1 MKFFDQKEEV
11 IDLQLTQ
18 YGKKLLSTGQMRPVY
33 YAFFDD
39 DVLYDLNF
47 ANNSGSYIEIQSKTE
62 ERITKE
68 TPRTKTQS
76 AFNGYPDRKSKLSGE
91 NNDIAHYSFGM
102 PIGNC
107 SLGSEYIPAWHVDF
121 LYNKI
126 DKTVDHYSGT
136 YVANSPIPQ
145 INTTIEFESY
155 VTKFGPEGTLLKDY
169 IPVELS
175 DVHAILMGE
184 SPGLD
189 GTGDTED
196 EEPAMLTAE
205 DGTAIQIKPDYL
217 LLEVAEKNV
226 DFLKENFEIEVFEII
241 DTGQKNSLGNSIVIE
256 KPLEFFNPERETN
269 VMPYHVEYWMEL
281 EVDEDV
287 LPEYFCAS
295 SIVADRRENRLADS
309 ILPYPKD
316 CPEYSKSKN
325 LYLRDTLDVEEPC

>member
-1 MKFFDQKEEV
+1 MRFFDQKEEV
-11 IDLQLTQ
+11 IDIQLTQ
-18 YGKKLLSTGQMRPVY
+18 LGRKLLSAGKLRPVY

-47 ANNSGSYIEIQSKTE
+47 ANNSGSYLEVQSKTA

-68 TPRTKTQS
+68 TPRLKTQ
-76 AFNGYPDRKSKLSGE
+76 ATFNGYPERKEKLPGE

-107 SLGSEYIPAWHVDF
+107 SIGSEHAPAWNIDF
-121 LYNKI
+121 LYNEI
-126 DKTVDHYSGT
+126 DKTIDHYTGSLGRP
-136 YVANSPIPQ
+136 VLIPQ
-145 INTTIEFESY
+145 INTTVEFESH
-155 VTKFGPEGTLLKDY
+155 VSKIGPDGKLLQNY
-169 IPVELS
+169 IPAELS
-175 DVHAILMGE
+175 DVHSILMGQT
-184 SPGLD
+184 PGMD

-196 EEPAMLTAE
+196 EELQMPVAE
-205 DGTAIQIKPDYL
+205 DGTVIQIKPDYL
-217 LLEVAEKNV
+217 LLEVIEKNV
-226 DFLKENFEIEVFEII
+226 DFLKENFEIEVFELI

-256 KPLEFFNPERETN
+256 KPLEFFNPHRESN
-269 VMPYHVEYWMEL
+269 IMPHHVEYWMEIQT
-281 EVDEDV
+281 DEDV